1 MREKFLMRREKFLME
16 LENYYLGPGEIK
28 DYSRAVIVSGY

>member
-1 MREKFLMRREKFLME
+1 MRREKFLME

-28 DYSRAVIVSGY
+28 DYSLIVSGY

>member
-1 MREKFLMRREKFLME
+1 MIREKFLME

-28 DYSRAVIVSGY
+28 DSWAIIVSGY